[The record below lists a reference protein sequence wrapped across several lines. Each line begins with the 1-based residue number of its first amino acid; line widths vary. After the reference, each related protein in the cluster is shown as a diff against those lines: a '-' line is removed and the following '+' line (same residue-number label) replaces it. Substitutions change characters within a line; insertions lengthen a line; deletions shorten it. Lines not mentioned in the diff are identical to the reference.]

1 MEQKFKC
8 LSLFEFQ
15 ERYKTAGDC
24 LVRAG
29 LKWKSG
35 FICRKCGHRHSC
47 AVHAPHSRQCTSCRY
62 VEPPTAQT
70 LFHQV
75 KFDLP

>member
-24 LVRAG
+24 PVYLAG
-29 LKWKSG
+29 LKWEIG
-35 FICRKCGHRHSC
+35 FICRKFSHRHSC
-47 AVHAPHSRQCTSCRY
+47 AGHARIHGNVPLVGMLDRQRPGRCSI
-62 VEPPTAQT
+62 
-70 LFHQV
+70 
-75 KFDLP
+75 K